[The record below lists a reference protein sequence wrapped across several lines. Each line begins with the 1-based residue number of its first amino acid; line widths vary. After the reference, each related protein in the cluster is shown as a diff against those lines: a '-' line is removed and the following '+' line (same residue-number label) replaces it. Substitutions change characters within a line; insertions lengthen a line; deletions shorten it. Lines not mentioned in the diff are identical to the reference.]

1 MGRRGHTHVR
11 GRPAGIA
18 TRLGFIGLIGEGH
31 RDRPTAGVR
40 DLGGCQCGGEPC
52 RALADNDQI
61 TELLAHES
69 ASFLRVA
76 KMHA

>member
-1 MGRRGHTHVR
+1 MGRRGHAHVR

-18 TRLGFIGLIGEGH
+18 TRLGFVGLIGEGH
-31 RDRPTAGVR
+31 RDRPAAGVR
-40 DLGGCQCGGEPC
+40 DLGCCQCGGEPR

-61 TELLAHES
+61 TERLAPES
-69 ASFLRVA
+69 ASFLRIA